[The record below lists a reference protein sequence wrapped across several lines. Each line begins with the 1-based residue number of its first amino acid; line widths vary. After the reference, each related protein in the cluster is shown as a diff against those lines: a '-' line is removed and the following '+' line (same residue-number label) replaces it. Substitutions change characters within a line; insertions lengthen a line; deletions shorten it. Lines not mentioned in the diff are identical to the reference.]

1 MNSKLIFI
9 NLLIDSLWTEDGFLN
24 KVFDVSSPETLTLSR
39 VNEFLGRYFARE
51 NDLIVV
57 PGPSDEKY
65 FELQELHFNL
75 SPARF
80 IVVPIPLDRIKEF
93 AAAVKSLAPDVDSA
107 LFSGASILESNIV
120 KELGIAK
127 TATDQDIELVKK
139 LNKKSYLLDL
149 AKELS
154 FTIPDSEIVIG
165 KQIEKSECLFKSII
179 SSGGSGIYK
188 YEDLMKVKAWAIR
201 KNLTTEWDHSQWI
214 KQQVIER
221 EIDINCFGHTA
232 TKEFNSVTIKYDQN
246 RLSLRHDINFINKQ
260 SIETP
265 LKEVF
270 DRVRNNLIEEGYS
283 GYFGFDSIVGKGGI
297 LYPVVDLNVRMN
309 KSHVLHQISKCIKFP
324 EPYISFFRL
333 RFINNRWLNF
343 RDFWSFLDKE
353 ADKVFF
359 KTEGAELIPVDWSY
373 WNLGK
378 SECLMA
384 LSSTQ
389 AASADEWDAYLSYF
403 VNSQRGQNV

>member
-1 MNSKLIFI
+1 MKSKLIFI
-9 NLLIDSLWTEDGFLN
+9 NLLIDSLWTENDFLN

-39 VNEFLGRYFARE
+39 VNEFLGRFFAQDG
-51 NDLIVV
+51 DLIVV

-75 SPARF
+75 SQARF
-80 IVVPIPLDRIKEF
+80 IVVPVPLDRVKEF
-93 AAAVKSLAPDVDSA
+93 AVTVKSLAQDIDSA
-107 LFSGASILESNIV
+107 LFAGSSVLESTLV

-127 TATDQDIELVKK
+127 TASDMDINLVKR

-149 AKELS
+149 AKKLS

-165 KQIEKSECLFKSII
+165 KQIENSECLFKSIV

-188 YEDLMKVKAWAIR
+188 YDDLMKVKAWAIR
-201 KNLTTEWDHSQWI
+201 KNLSAEWDQSQWI
-214 KQQVIER
+214 KQQVIDR
-221 EIDINCFGHTA
+221 ELDINCFGHTA
-232 TKEFNSVTIKYDQN
+232 TKEFNSATIKYDQN
-246 RLSLRHDINFINKQ
+246 RLSLRHDINFINRENV
-260 SIETP
+260 ETP
-265 LKEVF
+265 LKEIF
-270 DRVRNNLIEEGYS
+270 DRVRNQLIKEGYS
-283 GYFGFDSIVGKGGI
+283 GYFGFDSIVSKDGI
-297 LYPVVDLNVRMN
+297 LFPVVDLNVRMN
-309 KSHVLHQISKCIKFP
+309 KSHVLHQINKCIKFP
-324 EPYISFFRL
+324 EPYVSFFRL

-384 LSSTQ
+384 LSSTR
-389 AASADEWDAYLSYF
+389 AESADEWDAYLSYF